1 MIIKPRIRGFIC
13 TTAHPVGCA
22 ANVQKQI
29 DYVDA
34 AGEIS
39 AGQFNNVLVLGCS
52 GGYGLACRVVSAFGC
67 GANTLGV
74 SFEKRPDVKRT
85 ASAGWYNNIAFEE
98 EALARDLYAKSID
111 GDAFSNEIR
120 EQVIDTIRADLG
132 QIDLVVYSLASPVR
146 THPRTGVL
154 HRSSIK
160 PLGEAL
166 DIKSVHVDRGEVI
179 RVNLDPATA
188 EETADTVAVMGG
200 EDWEFW
206 IEAMLEAGVLAPGCK
221 TVAFT
226 YIGTELTWPIYW
238 GGTLGQAKIDLDRAS
253 ASNAER
259 LAAIGGE
266 AHVAVLKAIVSQA
279 SAAIPVVPLYVALLF
294 KVMKEQGCHEDI
306 ISHIHRMFLTQL
318 SRGVEPRFD
327 DEGRIRLDNVELS
340 AEVQAEVQRRWPLV
354 VTENLEELGDL
365 TGFREEFLKIF
376 GFGFD
381 GVDYEEDIDPTLGRT
396 AE

>member
-52 GGYGLACRVVSAFGC
+52 GGYGLACRVVLAFGC

-253 ASNAER
+253 ASNSER